1 MGLSSESS
9 LHSGKALLGEE
20 GPSEWIPGEWK
31 SLFRGSAAMVT
42 IPRRRLLRS
51 VVVARHRWVNI
62 SGAPGSGRTTLLR
75 QLGGELGRRRRPHV
89 MVSDSGNEGRTPS
102 QILSSLWSE
111 PGRTEGSQENPQASQ
126 GSQLPQS
133 QQRDAVLLVD
143 DFDYWLDD
151 GRAEEL
157 RDIFRE
163 SASLT
168 AVVVTLNPM
177 AKPGSAPITSTV
189 FDNGKT
195 VKEVPSEGTWTIK
208 VVDGQPV
215 ATFTPAK
222 GFSGKATPQRYTVT
236 DSNGKTAEGTLSV
249 EVPAAPAAPGKGSVK
264 TPAPAEKP
272 QSILASTG
280 ASVGIALIAMLALA
294 AAGLGLRKLSR
305 RNGSD

>member
-1 MGLSSESS
+1 
-9 LHSGKALLGEE
+9 
-20 GPSEWIPGEWK
+20 
-31 SLFRGSAAMVT
+31 
-42 IPRRRLLRS
+42 
-51 VVVARHRWVNI
+51 
-62 SGAPGSGRTTLLR
+62 
-75 QLGGELGRRRRPHV
+75 

-111 PGRTEGSQENPQASQ
+111 PGQTEGSQENPQASQ

-168 AVVVTLNPM
+168 VVVVTLNPT
-177 AKPGSAPITSTV
+177 AKPGSAPITSAV